1 MQAGPSAEVTKA
13 TSLCLVFFT
22 RHIVDLNGSG
32 LLRGSR
38 GSGLRC
44 DLMGPEAGEPWSRAR
59 GLSLRVGFLLVEHLI
74 KAILLVG
81 FIWGLSI
88 GSVLFYR

>member
-1 MQAGPSAEVTKA
+1 MQTGPGAEVTKA

-32 LLRGSR
+32 LIGGSS

-44 DLMGPEAGEPWSRAR
+44 DLRGPEAGEPWSQAR
-59 GLSLRVGFLLVEHLI
+59 GLS
-74 KAILLVG
+74 
-81 FIWGLSI
+81 
-88 GSVLFYR
+88 